1 MRIKPGSTSG
11 ARRPGKECGTSAN
24 GAAMSKPESL
34 EVRRERLFKAMTA
47 RLGREPLWRDIAS
60 LPEPVIAELERYYIG
75 DGSPIRVG

>member
-1 MRIKPGSTSG
+1 
-11 ARRPGKECGTSAN
+11 
-24 GAAMSKPESL
+24 MSKPESL